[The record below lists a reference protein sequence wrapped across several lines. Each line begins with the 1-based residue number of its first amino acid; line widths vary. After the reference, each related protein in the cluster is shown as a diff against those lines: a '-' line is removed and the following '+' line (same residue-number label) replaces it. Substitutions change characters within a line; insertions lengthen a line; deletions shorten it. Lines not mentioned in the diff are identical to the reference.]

1 MATERAKTYTKQGVV
16 DVAVEDGVEVAEEP
30 VAGRVVAAG
39 AEVEA
44 AEEGRDPACRLGRR
58 RVDEHALLVVRVQR
72 PHHLHGRSCTRRTQ
86 FSFRSI
92 KVFSKVFVNKIFQ
105 IYELFQSISNQ
116 NISNL

>member
-1 MATERAKTYTKQGVV
+1 M
-16 DVAVEDGVEVAEEP
+16 EDGVEVAEEP

-44 AEEGRDPACRLGRR
+44 AEEGRDPAGGLGRR

-86 FSFRSI
+86 FFIRPIIIAKFLLPINQSI
-92 KVFSKVFVNKIFQ
+92 SKVFM
-105 IYELFQSISNQ
+105 
-116 NISNL
+116 